1 MICGN
6 DNKFQTINLLT
17 HKESNNV
24 MKYKSDIINYGHQRF
39 YNIDMSNKTAVQSY
53 YAFFATELDP
63 SFIEKKNLDHCE
75 TQIITKTILDSIL
88 QMIEFSFAN
97 QFTTTF

>member
-39 YNIDMSNKTAVQSY
+39 YNIDMSNKTAV
-53 YAFFATELDP
+53 
-63 SFIEKKNLDHCE
+63 
-75 TQIITKTILDSIL
+75 
-88 QMIEFSFAN
+88 
-97 QFTTTF
+97 